1 MKMKLRARTRSS
13 QRVGIALAAIQASQ
27 RSWRAFDGKLER
39 CPDHNDFRLP
49 AFRLLTEDGP
59 VYVNPASAG
68 CCHQTLEAMCGLTC
82 EAVGRPRYVG
92 DNIVLDAQK
101 AYQLD
106 G

>member
-1 MKMKLRARTRSS
+1 MKLRARTRSS
-13 QRVGIALAAIQASQ
+13 HRVGFALAAIEASR

-39 CPDHNDFRLP
+39 CPDENDFRLP
-49 AFRLLTEDGP
+49 PFRLVTEEGP
-59 VYVNPASAG
+59 IYVNPASAG
-68 CCHQTLEAMCGLTC
+68 CCHQTLQAMCGLIC

-92 DNIVLDAQK
+92 DEIVVDALK